1 MADVNQRTPLV
12 LLATATAL
20 AVSACNSDPAPFD
33 TAAFADEIADTL
45 DDELVD
51 DEVDAEI
58 RCPIDDWEEIV
69 EASLEE
75 LDDDVVRDAL
85 RTDARASAFAVD
97 GGSYLDC
104 SFFDDE
110 IQLGTGLFFLEAP
123 RDPEDYAE
131 DFAGEDARVDVE
143 ETDAYRGGQFRH
155 VCAEYEDAEPYC
167 QVEWSDEDVLIGI
180 YVVGAD
186 ADRIDTDVLEDGFRP
201 RLDVVMAQFEA

>member
-1 MADVNQRTPLV
+1 MNQRTPLV
-12 LLATATAL
+12 LLATATAV

-33 TAAFADEIADTL
+33 TSAFADEIADTL
-45 DDELVD
+45 DDELSD
-51 DEVDAEI
+51 DEFSAEV

-69 EASLEE
+69 EASMQE

-85 RTDARASAFAVD
+85 RTDTNESAFATD
-97 GGSYLDC
+97 AGSYLDC

-110 IQLGTGLFFLEAP
+110 IQLGAGVFLLEAP

-131 DFAGEDARVDVE
+131 EFAGEGARVDVE

-155 VCAEYEDAEPYC
+155 VCVEYDDGEPYC
-167 QVEWSDEDVLIGI
+167 QVEWSDENVLIGV
-180 YVVGAD
+180 YVVGED

-201 RLDVVMAQFEA
+201 RLDLVMAQFEA